1 MFHYIHWTQLSRW
14 ADQAMTSVFDQIIA
28 GVEKE
33 IAEREAI
40 MSFTEVKQLSRKC
53 PPPRDA
59 LAVLRQPGCQLIAE
73 VKRMI
78 PESGIIAEK
87 EKPHIMAQQFEQGGA
102 AAIAYQPELRRLRG
116 SLAEMV
122 TIRESVSVPILCR
135 DFIVDPYQI
144 HEARYYGADII
155 PLRVAALGQA
165 RLVALLD
172 RVQSLGMVALVEVRT
187 PAEAS
192 WAMRAGARVIGV
204 NARDFE
210 TMTLN
215 RRAFAEISSG
225 IPQDIIK
232 IALSGV
238 RSAAELYDY
247 ASHGADAVVMG
258 RSLIQ
263 AESPTDFTKTLVSA
277 AQHPACPRR

>member
-1 MFHYIHWTQLSRW
+1 
-14 ADQAMTSVFDQIIA
+14 MTSVFDQIIA
-28 GVEKE
+28 GVKAQV
-33 IAEREAI
+33 AEREAI
-40 MSFTEVKQLSRKC
+40 VSFAEIKELSRQC
-53 PPPRDA
+53 VPPKDA
-59 LAVLRQPGCQLIAE
+59 LGVLQQPGCQLIAE
-73 VKRMI
+73 VKCVT
-78 PESGIIAEK
+78 PEMGSFCCQQQ
-87 EKPHIMAQQFEQGGA
+87 PHILAQQFEQGGA
-102 AAIAYQPELRRLRG
+102 TVIAYQPEQRRFRG
-116 SLAEMV
+116 SLTEMLA
-122 TIRESVSVPILCR
+122 IRDAVAAPIMCR

-144 HEARYYGADII
+144 HEARYYGADIV
-155 PLRVAALGQA
+155 PLRVAALDQA

-172 RVQSLGMVALVEVRT
+172 RVQSLNMVALVEVRN
-187 PAEAS
+187 PEEAS
-192 WAMRAGARVIGV
+192 RAMSAGARVIGV

-215 RRAFAEISSG
+215 RKAFAEISPG
-225 IPQDIIK
+225 LPEEIIK

-263 AESPTDFTKTLVSA
+263 AESLVDFTRSLVSA

>member
-1 MFHYIHWTQLSRW
+1 
-14 ADQAMTSVFDQIIA
+14 MTSVFDQIIA
-28 GVEKE
+28 GVKAQV
-33 IAEREAI
+33 AEREAI
-40 MSFTEVKQLSRKC
+40 VSFAEIKQLSRQC
-53 PPPRDA
+53 VPPKDA
-59 LAVLRQPGCQLIAE
+59 LGVLQQPGCQLIAE
-73 VKRMI
+73 VKCI
-78 PESGIIAEK
+78 TPELGSFTCREQ
-87 EKPHIMAQQFEQGGA
+87 PHILAQQFEQGGA
-102 AAIAYQPELRRLRG
+102 AVIAYQPEQRRFRG
-116 SLAEMV
+116 SLTEMLA
-122 TIRESVSVPILCR
+122 IRDAVAAPIMCR

-144 HEARYYGADII
+144 HEARYYGADIV
-155 PLRVAALGQA
+155 PLRVAALDQA

-172 RVQSLGMVALVEVRT
+172 RVQSLNMVALVEVRN
-187 PAEAS
+187 PEEAS
-192 WAMRAGARVIGV
+192 RAMSAGARVIGV

-215 RRAFAEISSG
+215 RKAFAEISPG
-225 IPQDIIK
+225 LPEEIIK

-263 AESPTDFTKTLVSA
+263 AESLVDFTKSLVSA